1 MGIGSMGHETT
12 VSSGRTVL
20 TIVLTDVSISG
31 MLQGASDLVSIVG
44 SPPLLGLHGFSTKQF
59 G

>member
-1 MGIGSMGHETT
+1 MGHETT